1 MSEAVLSQPKS
12 ATAAEP
18 SRLAPKRRSLAAKLA
33 IALVGLITLVLL
45 INGGANLWLNYDD
58 AKRAILGVQLEKAQA
73 AAERVDGFI
82 SDVENQIGW
91 TTRAEWRRVPVE
103 QQRYDLIR
111 LLRQAPAVTEVS
123 YLDPLGKEQ
132 LKVSRLEMAGSI
144 VAGNDVGITVRNLEN
159 CRHSSG
165 VLGGSVSTYNLL
177 GGNTT
182 WNLDTTD
189 ELATDYNYWN
199 ALNCVDALARV
210 TGQGLGFITDEIGT
224 VLGNCAVAVSPTTW
238 SRLKAAYGK
247 RPAGGRATG
256 STAPEGRH

>member
-123 YLDPLGKEQ
+123 YLDPSGKEVYPAVMVP
-132 LKVSRLEMAGSI
+132 K
-144 VAGNDVGITVRNLEN
+144 
-159 CRHSSG
+159 CRPTPS
-165 VLGGSVSTYNLL
+165 
-177 GGNTT
+177 
-182 WNLDTTD
+182 
-189 ELATDYNYWN
+189 
-199 ALNCVDALARV
+199 ARFSFAIP
-210 TGQGLGFITDEIGT
+210 QKCLPMPKSWRFCYE
-224 VLGNCAVAVSPTTW
+224 
-238 SRLKAAYGK
+238 
-247 RPAGGRATG
+247 
-256 STAPEGRH
+256 